1 MKIID
6 SLAKEHRL
14 IDEVSGSLLRWA
26 FSGWEDSSAVIDRR
40 DLVRFLRGFV
50 LGHHHSVEEVLFVA
64 LADVAEVPAN
74 RGPLAVL
81 RREHAAMA
89 ASVDDFE
96 SATPEGAAVVA
107 RELAGEL
114 RQHLDKEN
122 SVLLRE
128 SQRRLVDGGL
138 WELELPPF
146 PAKSADLWALGED
159 LVTRLPPADDE
170 DTIRGDGC
178 IPCPSF
184 AVDCRGI
191 EAEWWSDWERSHYAG
206 LDEG

>member
-6 SLAKEHRL
+6 VLEQEHRL
-14 IDEVSGSLLRWA
+14 IDQVAGSLLRWA
-26 FSGWEDSSAVIDRR
+26 RSGWQDASAAVDRR
-40 DLVRFLRGFV
+40 DLIRFLRAFV
-50 LGHHHSVEEVLFVA
+50 LDHHHSVEEVLFAA
-64 LADVAEVPAN
+64 LTDAAEVPAN

-89 ASVDDFE
+89 ALVDDIKSSTPE
-96 SATPEGAAVVA
+96 SAAVIA

-138 WELELPPF
+138 WELELPPV
-146 PAKSADLWALGED
+146 SEDTADLLALGED
-159 LVTRLPPADDE
+159 LVRRLPPADDE
-170 DTIRGDGC
+170 DIVRGDGC
-178 IPCPSF
+178 IPCPAF